1 MLNRSSDYILYFSKD
16 ELLQVTSM
24 CHVPSGEKKKMAF
37 TNILYIGT
45 VINFATQ
52 RRLCGNKDQCVFS
65 LPHNLFKRER
75 SAHVNTYHAYNATR
89 TSSSSFCSAW
99 FDREYTK
106 ALPTTAT
113 ALSILSVDGRTSLCW
128 FSPAARAEEMSSKPR
143 RNAVEFM
150 AKVFDGLNTL

>member
-1 MLNRSSDYILYFSKD
+1 MSCAKR
-16 ELLQVTSM
+16 
-24 CHVPSGEKKKMAF
+24 EKKKKAF

>member
-1 MLNRSSDYILYFSKD
+1 MSCAKR
-16 ELLQVTSM
+16 
-24 CHVPSGEKKKMAF
+24 KKKRLLPIF
-37 TNILYIGT
+37 YTIIGT

-75 SAHVNTYHAYNATR
+75 SAHIITYHAYNATL
-89 TSSSSFCSAW
+89 TSSPSFCSAW
-99 FDREYTK
+99 FERKYTK

-113 ALSILSVDGRTSLCW
+113 ALSILSVDDRTSLCW

-143 RNAVEFM
+143 TNAVEFM
-150 AKVFDGLNTL
+150 AKVFDDLSTL